1 MYSNM
6 PIQSRKNN
14 NKYNNNKYNKNKRTR
29 KRPLQKGGETKIFDI
44 KDKQLEGDLSNQIIK
59 YITYIL
65 KKPNEFIQIDENIYF
80 FTEPDASEL
89 YQIIQKNTNGSKA
102 SLRRIIKE
110 LFKDQFAEEIT
121 IFLKKNKINK
131 EVIYKGRDHGFN
143 PNPSNQKEGIPYTL
157 FIFETIEAD
166 NEDEAEAE
174 IVSSV
179 DTKVEV
185 DKADKADSEQ
195 KKKLLHE
202 ANQILKNIN
211 NTDKGIK
218 TYLNSKEYKDSEFK
232 KLSVEFI
239 TQNPYIT
246 NDAINKLTF
255 T

>member
-1 MYSNM
+1 M

-14 NKYNNNKYNKNKRTR
+14 NKYNKYNNNKYNKNKRTR
-29 KRPLQKGGETKIFDI
+29 KRPLQKGGETKIVDI
-44 KDKQLEGDLSNQIIK
+44 KDLGPFVNLKENIQSFIRKNNLVFTNDLEL
-59 YITYIL
+59 
-65 KKPNEFIQIDENIYF
+65 IQIDDTIHF
-80 FTEPDASEL
+80 FTKEDADNFRNILEEFKQPRKPASDP
-89 YQIIQKNTNGSKA
+89 IQ
-102 SLRRIIKE
+102 L
-110 LFKDQFAEEIT
+110 
-121 IFLKKNKINK
+121 
-131 EVIYKGRDHGFN
+131 
-143 PNPSNQKEGIPYTL
+143 KEGSETDFTEKISEKFIKKPLIYVSSPETIYNLNLITTTGGYYTL
-157 FIFETIEAD
+157 FKFKTIEAD
-166 NEDEAEAE
+166 NEAEAE